1 MDTYLCSGCDRK
13 SWLYQKVSRHG
24 SDVSEISTSHRYV
37 MSLYFAVVT
46 MTTTGYGDIGAHY
59 GEGFLISIVLIIVG
73 MLIFAYALSVL
84 AATLANRD
92 APKYTTDLH
101 YKYSSTKLSDGAQ
114 MAIFGDFFASCISS
128 EPRAAGFRPAF

>member
-13 SWLYQKVSRHG
+13 SWLYQKVRRHG
-24 SDVSEISTSHRYV
+24 SDVSEMSTSHRYV

-92 APKYTTDLH
+92 APKY
-101 YKYSSTKLSDGAQ
+101 
-114 MAIFGDFFASCISS
+114 I
-128 EPRAAGFRPAF
+128 RPICVITRNVGQFHDTEYHETVVV